1 MKRVLIV
8 SCEETPASPGR
19 IPHSAQYGL
28 PQEISDI
35 PNLCAVVRMLGDYDV
50 YTLHHTAIS
59 RWESFQPDYVILS
72 GRFSP
77 QALSRE
83 DMACEY
89 RALIDWIPATSVPVL
104 GICMGLQLICA
115 AYGVTTRRLDDPAG
129 EYGFAELRR
138 VSGHPLLEKA
148 GETFSVLELHR
159 CEAERLPPEF
169 QLLASSDKCR
179 IQMIAHRTRPLAGVQ
194 FHPELTT
201 PQQSDG
207 LRILEGFFR
216 AYA

>member
-8 SCEETPASPGR
+8 SCEETPASPGH
-19 IPHSAQYGL
+19 IPNSAQYGL

-35 PNLCAVVRMLGDYDV
+35 PNLCAVIRALGDYDV
-50 YTLHHTAIS
+50 RTIHHTAIS
-59 RWESFQPDYVILS
+59 RWESLQPDYVILS

-77 QALSRE
+77 NVLSKE
-83 DMACEY
+83 DMVREY
-89 RALIDWIPATSVPVL
+89 RTLIDWIPAAAVPVL

-129 EYGFAELRR
+129 EYGFTELHR
-138 VSGHPLLEKA
+138 VCGHPLLA
-148 GETFSVLELHR
+148 RIGETFSVLELHR
-159 CEAERLPPEF
+159 CEAEQLPPDF

-179 IQMIAHRTRPLAGVQ
+179 IQMIAHRTRPLEGVQ

-207 LRILEGFFR
+207 LRILEGFFH